1 MRFFDI
7 KNIDKRAD
15 RLMKHHISLLS
26 DMGKV
31 FEKDGDFY
39 YCSGSDDDYLR
50 IGYSKTK
57 KMLSRTFNFEMK
69 QMINNIDFDDSF
81 NIKLRFQGFK
91 EITGGRFIPGKGSEG
106 YEAFFNESP
115 FLEEFCRKAKEIEIA
130 YVKIEYK
137 KNSQQLELTICPYA
151 GAFLWVVVPPVFYD
165 MKLKEKEIV
174 ALMEMISLFQG
185 HLKELIV

>member
-15 RLMKHHISLLS
+15 RLMRYHIGLLAEK
-26 DMGKV
+26 GKV

-39 YCSGSDDDYLR
+39 YCNGSNDDYLR
-50 IGYSKTK
+50 IGYSKSK
-57 KMLSRTFNFEMK
+57 KLLSRTFNFEIK
-69 QMINNIDFDDSF
+69 QFINHIDFDNSF
-81 NIKLRFQGFK
+81 NIKLRLQGFK

-115 FLEEFCRKAKEIEIA
+115 FIDEFCRKAKEAEIA

-137 KNSQQLELTICPYA
+137 KNLQQLELTICPYA

-165 MKLKEKEIV
+165 MKLKDAELNAII
-174 ALMEMISLFQG
+174 EMLALFQE
-185 HLKELIV
+185 HLKEMIE